1 LHASNLSFKGVE
13 DNNEVSFSSP
23 LPEDILN
30 LEENLENLT

>member
-13 DNNEVSFSSP
+13 DNKEVSFSSP